1 MPPTKRISH
10 EPDAIDWDSLLQS
23 TAAEALEALEAV
35 TDRDCTRL
43 SLGDLAQG
51 VTVLRTNS
59 VDKGVGVGVGIG
71 VDKVVNGLSGSGG
84 SLLRWDSVTNIPD
97 QFRDVNLGDVLKAFD
112 AEGGNLEGG
121 ENKRTRTRT
130 RTRTATNVIMMTTWK
145 NAAATT
151 TNNNTQACVAE
162 LVDSWVRDHASVLP
176 QGSQGPPV
184 VVSGVPLGPGVPKAH
199 FPELVEYEASMR
211 GRKERKGGRQPTK
224 GDLRSVNNRKSAA
237 KTRKKRVEYTK
248 ELEERAKLL
257 KDTNRQ
263 LRKKIVDVGKAV
275 EAEKGSL
282 EGKRLRKTR
291 TLPTNFKV

>member
-1 MPPTKRISH
+1 M
-10 EPDAIDWDSLLQS
+10 
-23 TAAEALEALEAV
+23 
-35 TDRDCTRL
+35 
-43 SLGDLAQG
+43 
-51 VTVLRTNS
+51 
-59 VDKGVGVGVGIG
+59 
-71 VDKVVNGLSGSGG
+71 
-84 SLLRWDSVTNIPD
+84 
-97 QFRDVNLGDVLKAFD
+97 
-112 AEGGNLEGG
+112 
-121 ENKRTRTRT
+121 
-130 RTRTATNVIMMTTWK
+130 
-145 NAAATT
+145 
-151 TNNNTQACVAE
+151 
-162 LVDSWVRDHASVLP
+162 
-176 QGSQGPPV
+176 
-184 VVSGVPLGPGVPKAH
+184 GPGVPKAH

>member
-1 MPPTKRISH
+1 MPSTKRTKH

-59 VDKGVGVGVGIG
+59 MDKGVE
-71 VDKVVNGLSGSGG
+71 KVNGLSGSGG
-84 SLLRWDSVTNIPD
+84 SLMRWDSVTNIPD
-97 QFRDVNLGDVLKAFD
+97 QFRDVNLEDVLKAFD
-112 AEGGNLEGG
+112 AEGGSLEGG
-121 ENKRTRTRT
+121 DNKRTTTRTTTRTRT
-130 RTRTATNVIMMTTWK
+130 RTTTNVMTTANK
-145 NAAATT
+145 NTAKDAATLTTTT
-151 TNNNTQACVAE
+151 TNPQACVAE

-176 QGSQGPPV
+176 PGSQGPAV

-199 FPELVEYEASMR
+199 FPELVQYEASMR
-211 GRKERKGGRQPTK
+211 GRKQRKGGRQPK
-224 GDLRSVNNRKSAA
+224 NEDEKSVSNRKSAA
-237 KTRKKRVEYTK
+237 KSRKKRVEYTK

-263 LRKKIVDVGKAV
+263 LRKKIVDVGKAI